1 MNLTQFIKDHGHII
15 AACIAGTLAITAAYI
30 RRDRRFER
38 SGGRPFLRLLG
49 RPFLGLLLGGGLLAA
64 EHFIVNVE
72 PGGNLLSTENPG
84 AILCLTGCI
93 FVSAGVIWGVINVFR
108 LLLWRPT
115 VPAEPIAPSEDT
127 AVKLDSQL
135 LQAKKVARKSTK
147 RG

>member
-1 MNLTQFIKDHGHII
+1 MNLTQFVKDHGHIL
-15 AACIAGTLAITAAYI
+15 AACIAGVFAITAAYI

-38 SGGRPFLRLLG
+38 SGGRPYLRLLG
-49 RPFLGLLLGGGLLAA
+49 RPLLGLLLGAGLLAA

-84 AILCLTGCI
+84 AILCLAGCI
-93 FVSAGVIWGVINVFR
+93 FLSAGVIWGVINVFR

-115 VPAEPIAPSEDT
+115 VPAERSVPSGDT

-135 LQAKKVARKSTK
+135 LQATKVARKSTR